1 MNGTA
6 IRGALYRRAP
16 RAPWAVHLRLFA
28 RQELVLALRSR
39 WTQIFAAVFGL
50 LSFSVAGAGYVLSG
64 GHGVQDFARTAVSL
78 VQLVLLLV
86 PLTALVIGVLSLA
99 PERGAAELVFS
110 QPVARRTILLGKLLG
125 LFQAL
130 AAAQAVGF
138 GAAGV
143 VVYAQSG
150 PEGLGG
156 FLMLVA
162 ASLVTTA
169 VFLGLAAL
177 LSAGAVGRKR
187 TRALA
192 LALVVWF
199 VAVVLFDLAAL
210 GVASLLPSGTASRV
224 LMIAAIVNPIG
235 AVRTGTLLAIEGT
248 GAFGAAS
255 LALFRFTRGAAGA
268 GLVLGLSLVLWLV
281 VPTAVAIR
289 RLRRADV

>member
-1 MNGTA
+1 
-6 IRGALYRRAP
+6 
-16 RAPWAVHLRLFA
+16 
-28 RQELVLALRSR
+28 VLALRSR
-39 WTQIFAAVFGL
+39 WTQIFAVVFGV
-50 LSFSVAGAGYVLSG
+50 LSFAVAGAGYVLSG

-138 GAAGV
+138 GAAGA

-255 LALFRFTRGAAGA
+255 LALFRFTRGATGA
-268 GLVLGLSLVLWLV
+268 GLVLGLSLVVWLV
-281 VPTAVAIR
+281 APTFLAIR

>member
-1 MNGTA
+1 VSPVML
-6 IRGALYRRAP
+6 I
-16 RAPWAVHLRLFA
+16 A
-28 RQELVLALRSR
+28 RQELMLALRSR
-39 WTQIFAAVFGL
+39 WTQIFAAVFGIL
-50 LSFSVAGAGYVLSG
+50 AAAVAGAGYVLSG

-99 PERGAAELVFS
+99 PERGAGELMFS
-110 QPVARRTILLGKLLG
+110 QPVSRATILFGKLLG

-130 AAAQAVGF
+130 GAAQAVGF

-150 PEGLGG
+150 SDGLGG
-156 FLMLVA
+156 FLLLVL

-177 LSAGAVGRKR
+177 LAAGSMGRKR

-199 VAVVLFDLAAL
+199 VAVVFLDLLAL
-210 GVASLLPSGTASRV
+210 GAASLLPSGPASRV
-224 LMIAAIVNPIG
+224 LMVSAIANPLA
-235 AVRTGTLLAIEGT
+235 AVRTGALLAIEGT

-255 LALFRFTRGAAGA
+255 LALFRFTGGPWGA
-268 GLVLGLSLVLWLV
+268 GLVLCASLVFWL
-281 VPTAVAIR
+281 TAPPLLALR
-289 RLRRADV
+289 RLRRADL

>member
-1 MNGTA
+1 VSPLA
-6 IRGALYRRAP
+6 
-16 RAPWAVHLRLFA
+16 LFA
-28 RQELVLALRSR
+28 REELVLALRSR
-39 WTQIFAAVFGL
+39 WTQIFAAVFGVL
-50 LSFSVAGAGYVLSG
+50 AAAVAGAGYVLSG

-110 QPVARRTILLGKLLG
+110 QPVSRATILFGKLLG

-138 GAAGV
+138 GAAGLL
-143 VVYAQSG
+143 VYAQSG
-150 PEGLGG
+150 PDGLGG
-156 FLMLVA
+156 FLLLVL

-177 LSAGAVGRKR
+177 LAAGSVGRKR

-199 VAVVLFDLAAL
+199 VAVVFLDLVAL
-210 GVASLLPSGTASRV
+210 GAASLLPSGPASRV
-224 LMIAAIVNPIG
+224 LMLAVIANPLA
-235 AVRTGTLLAIEGT
+235 AVRTGALLAIEGT

-255 LALFRFTRGAAGA
+255 LALFRFTGGPRGAGI
-268 GLVLGLSLVLWLV
+268 VLCLSLAFWL
-281 VPTAVAIR
+281 TAPALLALR
-289 RLRRADV
+289 RLRQADL

>member
-1 MNGTA
+1 MSG
-6 IRGALYRRAP
+6 
-16 RAPWAVHLRLFA
+16 LRLFA
-28 RQELVLALRSR
+28 REELVLALRSR
-39 WTQIFAAVFGL
+39 WTQIFAAVFGGL
-50 LSFSVAGAGYVLSG
+50 AFGVAGSGYVLSG

-99 PERGAAELVFS
+99 PERGAAELLFS
-110 QPVARRTILLGKLLG
+110 QPVSRGTILLGKLLG

-130 AAAQAVGF
+130 GAAQAVGF
-138 GAAGV
+138 GAAGA

-150 PEGLGG
+150 SEGLDG
-156 FLMLVA
+156 FLLLVG

-177 LSAGAVGRKR
+177 LAAGAVGRKR
-187 TRALA
+187 TRALT

-199 VAVVLFDLAAL
+199 AAVAFLDLLAL

-224 LMIAAIVNPIG
+224 LMVSAIVNPVS

-255 LALFRFTRGAAGA
+255 LALFRFTGGPRGAAI
-268 GLVLGLSLVLWLV
+268 VLAISLLFWLAA
-281 VPTAVAIR
+281 PASLALH
-289 RLRRADV
+289 RLRRADL

>member
-1 MNGTA
+1 M
-6 IRGALYRRAP
+6 
-16 RAPWAVHLRLFA
+16 RLFA
-28 RQELVLALRSR
+28 HEELVLALRSR
-39 WTQIFAAVFGL
+39 WTQIFAAAFATLCLAV
-50 LSFSVAGAGYVLSG
+50 SGAGYVLSG

-110 QPVARRTILLGKLLG
+110 QPVARRTVLLGKLLG

-143 VVYAQSG
+143 VVYGQAGTQ
-150 PEGLGG
+150 GLAG
-156 FLMLVA
+156 FVALVA

-177 LSAGAVGRKR
+177 LAAGAIGQRR
-187 TRALA
+187 SRALA
-192 LALVVWF
+192 LALVTWF
-199 VAVVLFDLAAL
+199 VAVALFDLAVL
-210 GVASLLPSGTASRV
+210 GVASLLRSGAASRV
-224 LMIAAIVNPIG
+224 LMLGAIVNPIG
-235 AVRTGTLLAIEGT
+235 AIRTGTLLAIEGT

-255 LALFRFTRGAAGA
+255 LALFRFTHGPLGT
-268 GLVLGLSLVLWLV
+268 GLVLGLSLTVWLV
-281 VPTAVAIR
+281 APTLLAIR
-289 RLRRADV
+289 RLGRADV

>member
-1 MNGTA
+1 V
-6 IRGALYRRAP
+6 RL
-16 RAPWAVHLRLFA
+16 LRLFA
-28 RQELVLALRSR
+28 GEELLLALRSR

-50 LSFSVAGAGYVLSG
+50 LAFGVAGAGYVLSG

-86 PLTALVIGVLSLA
+86 PLTALLIGVLSLA
-99 PERGAAELVFS
+99 PERGAAELMFS
-110 QPVARRTILLGKLLG
+110 QPVARHTILLGKLLG

-138 GAAGV
+138 GAAGA
-143 VVYAQSG
+143 VVYSRSG
-150 PEGLGG
+150 AEGIGG
-156 FLMLVA
+156 FLLLVA

-177 LSAGAVGRKR
+177 LAAGAVGRKR

-210 GVASLLPSGTASRV
+210 GAASLLPSGAASRV
-224 LMIAAIVNPIG
+224 LMVAAIVNPIG

-255 LALFRFTRGAAGA
+255 LALFRFTGGPAGA
-268 GLVLGLSLVLWLV
+268 GLVLALSLLLWLT
-281 VPTAVAIR
+281 VPPLVAIR
-289 RLRRADV
+289 RLKHADV